1 MVSGAVAMLFH
12 SQIFLIAFLPA
23 AVAGYFALARN
34 KIAREWFLIA
44 ASAVFYAWW
53 DVRFLPLLF
62 VHIAVTWIAAR
73 LYGRTGQRAF
83 LTGAIVLNFASLG
96 FFKYW
101 MFLAGSIEAA
111 LGISLPAAGIVLPI
125 GISFFT
131 FQLVS
136 YLIDMLR
143 QDAPQYPLRRLALFV
158 MLFPHLI
165 AGPIV
170 RHSEIMPQFDEDPL
184 RAGVEERLAR
194 GIVLLILGI
203 LLKVALADRLAGV
216 ADPLF
221 AAAGSGVPGAAEA
234 WTATIA
240 FALQIYF
247 DFMAY
252 SEMAI
257 GLAVMFGLRFPL
269 NFDVPYR
276 STSLQE
282 FWRRWHMTLSRFLR
296 DYLYIA
302 LGGSREGTA
311 RLVIATIATMG
322 LCGLWH
328 GAGWTFVVWGL
339 MHGVGLLVVRA
350 WGLLGRPLPA
360 PVAWLATFG
369 FVAVAFMLFRAPDF
383 AVALR
388 MGEGLV
394 GFGGLGRL
402 PAAGTLVLMAIA
414 MGLAL
419 LPRPNP
425 VLVEAWLRPAAPL
438 AAAIALLGVFLVLE
452 VGDGQ
457 PASFI
462 YFQF

>member
-1 MVSGAVAMLFH
+1 MLFH
-12 SQIFLIAFLPA
+12 SQVFLLAFLPA
-23 AVAGYFALARN
+23 AVAGYYALARN
-34 KIAREWFLIA
+34 PIAREWFLIG
-44 ASAVFYAWW
+44 ASAVFYGWW
-53 DVRFLPLLF
+53 DVRFLPLLL

-73 LYGRTGQRAF
+73 LYGRTGHRSF
-83 LTGAIVLNFASLG
+83 LHAAIVLNFASLG

-111 LGISLPAAGIVLPI
+111 LGLNLPAAGIVLPI

-143 QDAPQYPLRRLALFV
+143 GDAPQYPLRRLALFV

-184 RAGVEERLAR
+184 RPGFEERIAR

-203 LLKVALADRLAGV
+203 LLKVALADRLAAV

-221 AAAGSGVPGAAEA
+221 LKAAGTVPTAAEA

-257 GLAVMFGLRFPL
+257 GIALMFGLRFPL

-302 LGGSREGTA
+302 LGGSREGNT
-311 RLVIATIATMG
+311 RLVIATLATMG

-339 MHGVGLLVVRA
+339 MHGMALLVVRA
-350 WGLLGRPLPA
+350 WGRIGRPLPT
-360 PVAWLATFG
+360 PLAWLLTFA

-394 GFGGLGRL
+394 VFAGLGRL
-402 PAAGTLVLMAIA
+402 PATGTLALIAAGMAF
-414 MGLAL
+414 AL

-425 VLVEAWLRPAAPL
+425 QLVEAWLRPAAPVAAAVALL
-438 AAAIALLGVFLVLE
+438 AAYLMLE

>member
-1 MVSGAVAMLFH
+1 
-12 SQIFLIAFLPA
+12 
-23 AVAGYFALARN
+23 
-34 KIAREWFLIA
+34 
-44 ASAVFYAWW
+44 
-53 DVRFLPLLF
+53 
-62 VHIAVTWIAAR
+62 
-73 LYGRTGQRAF
+73 
-83 LTGAIVLNFASLG
+83 
-96 FFKYW
+96 
-101 MFLAGSIEAA
+101 
-111 LGISLPAAGIVLPI
+111 
-125 GISFFT
+125 
-131 FQLVS
+131 
-136 YLIDMLR
+136 
-143 QDAPQYPLRRLALFV
+143 LRRLALFV

-184 RAGVEERLAR
+184 RPGVEERLAR

-203 LLKVALADRLAGV
+203 LLKVVIADRLAGV

-221 AAAGSGVPGAAEA
+221 AAAGSSVPSAADA

-257 GLAVMFGLRFPL
+257 GLALMFGLRFPL

-311 RLVIATIATMG
+311 RLVVATIATMG

-339 MHGVGLLVVRA
+339 MHGLGLLVARA
-350 WGLLGRPLPA
+350 WGYLGRPLPA
-360 PVAWLATFG
+360 PVAWLATFV

-394 GFGGLGRL
+394 GAGGLGRL
-402 PAAGTLVLMAIA
+402 PAAGTLALMAIA

-438 AAAIALLGVFLVLE
+438 AAAVALLAMFLVLE